1 MTETL
6 LTPSSIK
13 LYGRVVRDLN
23 LNYDGTTVA
32 SGANNF
38 LQSQLGAGPVAVTG
52 TTTVA
57 AATAST
63 VTAVSSV
70 IGLVPGM
77 TVTATSGGNPV
88 FTQQPPTTITS
99 IGPGTGQAP
108 MFTISAPALQAVAGA
123 SITATSTPKPNFARI
138 YAFSFEGAIYTLPR
152 PSMFLVHGAGA
163 PVDITAVTGS
173 GFQATPAAPTTATAV
188 TQTPMGRTTTDVS
201 GVVAR
206 EWEFSAMDP
215 NSPNRDLRY
224 WEYEKGD
231 FSIRL
236 DSEAGQFEQILLA
249 AALRAG
255 ADMADRATGIRSGA
269 SLAGASLAGAS
280 LAGASLSG
288 ASLSGASL
296 SGASLR
302 NGR

>member
-1 MTETL
+1 MAENL

-13 LYGRVVRDLN
+13 LYGRVVNDLN
-23 LNYDGTTVA
+23 FRYDSNSVV

-38 LQSQLGAGPVAVTG
+38 LQNQLGAGPVTVSG
-52 TTTVA
+52 VTTTA

-70 IGLVPGM
+70 VGLVPGM
-77 TVTATSGGNPV
+77 TVTAGPPATPV
-88 FTQQPPTTITS
+88 FSPNTTITS

-108 MFTISAPALQAVAGA
+108 SFTISAPALVAVPGGA
-123 SITATSTPKPNFARI
+123 SITAVLTAKPNFARI

-163 PVDITAVTGS
+163 AVDITAIAG
-173 GFQATPAAPTTATAV
+173 QAGPN
-188 TQTPMGRTTTDVS
+188 PMSTGRTNTDVS

-206 EWEFSAMDP
+206 EWEFAAP
-215 NSPNRDLRY
+215 GGGANSDLRY

-255 ADMADRATGIRSGA
+255 ADMADRSGA
-269 SLAGASLAGAS
+269 SLGVRSGASLAGAS

-296 SGASLR
+296 SGASLSGASLR

>member
-1 MTETL
+1 MAENL

-13 LYGRVVRDLN
+13 LYGRVVNDLN
-23 LNYDGTTVA
+23 FRYDSNTVV

-38 LQSQLGAGPVAVTG
+38 LQSQLGVAPVPITIITQATNNVANVT
-52 TTTVA
+52 T
-57 AATAST
+57 SL
-63 VTAVSSV
+63 

-77 TVTATSGGNPV
+77 IVTAPAGVFAANTNPV
-88 FTQQPPTTITS
+88 IIS
-99 IGPGTGQAP
+99 IGPGPPAQITVNPAP
-108 MFTISAPALQAVAGA
+108 ILTVPAPGA
-123 SITATSTPKPNFARI
+123 SVTAALPGTQKPNFARI

-163 PVDITAVTGS
+163 GVDITAIAG
-173 GFQATPAAPTTATAV
+173 QAGPN
-188 TQTPMGRTTTDVS
+188 PMSTGRTNTDVS

-206 EWEFSAMDP
+206 EWEFAAP
-215 NSPNRDLRY
+215 GGGANSDLRY

-255 ADMADRATGIRSGA
+255 ADMADRSGASLGVRSGA

-280 LAGASLSG
+280 VSGASLSG